1 MYSFNSGKLN
11 TRGHM
16 PSISLNSHTFH
27 KRVHILS
34 MQVHALHELDEAKEP
49 RAPASMHQRDNPIT
63 MPRILSLYRTMRSH
77 YSYVPIHP
85 TPAHKMCLSCNTLHI
100 VFLVRQ
106 KNNILRSNLHL
117 EQLDRSQLC
126 ASRAFRLTRKTFGKR
141 SDLAVKRKLLST
153 NCTYKLDTSHQ
164 LIV

>member
-1 MYSFNSGKLN
+1 
-11 TRGHM
+11 M
-16 PSISLNSHTFH
+16 PSISLHSHPFH
-27 KRVHILS
+27 KHVHILS
-34 MQVHALHELDEAKEP
+34 IQIHALHELHEAKEP
-49 RAPASMHQRDNPIT
+49 KAPAPMHQRNNPIT

-85 TPAHKMCLSCNTLHI
+85 TPVHKMCLSCNTLHI
-100 VFLVRQ
+100 VFLVR
-106 KNNILRSNLHL
+106 KENILRSNLHL

-141 SDLAVKRKLLST
+141 SHLAVKRKLLST
-153 NCTYKLDTSHQ
+153 NCIQQ